1 VFIHVLLREDAD
13 SDIATWYDAQADK
26 SEAVREA
33 LRLAIQVG
41 KNGGQEAA
49 VKDAVADALQRYL
62 PDLVSAAVG
71 RALASYRLAP
81 AEQDSTGDVDE
92 QERARARALL
102 RAGLDKLPLEED

>member
-1 VFIHVLLREDAD
+1 VFIHALVRKGIDD
-13 SDIATWYDAQADK
+13 DIAAWYNAQKDK
-26 SEAVREA
+26 SEAIRE
-33 LRLAIQVG
+33 LVRLAIQAG
-41 KNGGQEAA
+41 KNGGREAA
-49 VKDAVADALQRYL
+49 VKEAVAETLQQYL

-81 AEQDSTGDVDE
+81 AEQASGDVDE